1 MLHHSTEYSTD
12 NGVSWH
18 PGISDEVAGSGKT
31 LTITGLS
38 AGSYQVKLRITPLT
52 GGGPAITSD
61 ACTLVVS
68 GAAAFAG
75 AIYGQASAT
84 SGLTTAIRMLASVQ
98 SASTVSAALTTDTAQ
113 SISAA
118 VAGASSVSAA
128 MSTSIWLAAAVSG
141 SSATVSS
148 ITTQIQMASAATGS
162 ASTSTAITTAIRL
175 ASAVAGAAT
184 TSADLHTTSAG
195 ATFAATLSGL
205 ASVSGALSTGIR
217 LLSAAA
223 GAASVTGVLTTAI
236 RLAAG
241 VQGAATTSAALT
253 APGASA
259 PSAPTGLSLATASGS
274 ITPTWN
280 AVSNA
285 TSYNVYWK
293 AGADPTETAGTP
305 GSGTTKITGATS
317 GTAITGLTDNGTI
330 YHIAVTAVNGGGESA
345 MCTPVDAAAA
355 AVVQI
360 KAYASGVAIQHPAG
374 TTIATLTS
382 GQTFSLAGYSS
393 FTATIRGAG
402 GVSSSE
408 GNGGPGG
415 SGGEIV
421 VTFGTGGYPLV
432 GTYAATIGESID
444 IGYASAISND
454 PSEITNGFAGSG
466 GTSSAGA
473 GGGGNS
479 DDDDNGQGVGGG
491 SVYAGMTLAASG
503 GNGHDDGFGG
513 GPGGAGGYKNVTLV
527 SAVDGANGDSTPSGG
542 SPSDTSGSITIVL
555 SP

>member
-98 SASTVSAALTTDTAQ
+98 SASTVSAAL
-113 SISAA
+113 
-118 VAGASSVSAA
+118 
-128 MSTSIWLAAAVSG
+128 
-141 SSATVSS
+141 
-148 ITTQIQMASAATGS
+148 
-162 ASTSTAITTAIRL
+162 
-175 ASAVAGAAT
+175 
-184 TSADLHTTSAG
+184 HTTSAG

-205 ASVSGALSTGIR
+205 ARVSGALSTGIR

-253 APGASA
+253 APGA
-259 PSAPTGLSLATASGS
+259 SAPTGLSLATASGS